1 MRALVIDDSTATRGI
16 IKQMLCALGF
26 TTFEAGDG
34 REGLKRLHE
43 LGNMD
48 LVLVDWNMPVM
59 DGIEF
64 LRALR
69 AEAFFPTLP
78 VLMVST
84 NNDAD
89 KIAIALEAGASEY
102 IMKPFTEEIIRS
114 KLELMGFF
122 QETAG

>member
-16 IKQMLCALGF
+16 IKQMLCELGF
-26 TTFEAGDG
+26 TTFEAADG
-34 REGLKRLHE
+34 RAGLERLHE

-48 LVLVDWNMPVM
+48 LVLVDWNMPGM

-69 AEAFFPTLP
+69 AEALFATLP

-84 NNDAD
+84 NNDAE
-89 KIAIALEAGASEY
+89 KIATSLEAGASEY

-114 KLELMGFF
+114 KLELLGFF
-122 QETAG
+122 QETTG